1 MGQGMGIPRMGVIGS
16 AWSTVAARAVAGVLC
31 LAWGLGKGHLRGKL
45 LWLIPQGKTVIELMR
60 IGMWNNGQVA
70 ARGIA
75 GGIMIRTIQE
85 AGGGN
90 PNVVGGVFVGLKV
103 ELMLI
108 LMAFGWGAAAQTLVA
123 TSLGAG
129 KRERA
134 GHQERLTI
142 VFSLLLGIGLTI
154 PLFVFVKEIA
164 ALFNPQPELVQ
175 WAKIYIQI
183 MAVGFI
189 TMPVN
194 IVISQAMIARDK
206 LKTPVITDSIVL
218 LGIMSPA
225 MIIAALAGAGVKV
238 IIIINV
244 VVNVGLTIVYIV
256 IRLRGRDHRNATNH
270 AQQQE
275 RGDPDGNPQQD
286 V

>member
-1 MGQGMGIPRMGVIGS
+1 M
-16 AWSTVAARAVAGVLC
+16 
-31 LAWGLGKGHLRGKL
+31 
-45 LWLIPQGKTVIELMR
+45 
-60 IGMWNNGQVA
+60 
-70 ARGIA
+70 
-75 GGIMIRTIQE
+75 QE
-85 AGGGN
+85 AGDGN
-90 PNVVGGVFVGLKV
+90 PNVVGGVFVGLKI
-103 ELMLI
+103 ELLLI

-134 GHQERLTI
+134 GHEERLTV
-142 VFSLLLGIGLTI
+142 VFSVLLGIALTI
-154 PLFVFVKEIA
+154 PLFVFVQEIA
-164 ALFNPQPELVQ
+164 ALFNPEPELVQ

-194 IVISQAMIARDK
+194 IVISQAMISREN

-244 VVNVGLTIVYIV
+244 VVNVGLTVVYV
-256 IRLRGRDHRNATNH
+256 TIRLRQRKHHHAAGNHQEQNGRDS
-270 AQQQE
+270 Q
-275 RGDPDGNPQQD
+275 GDP
-286 V
+286 